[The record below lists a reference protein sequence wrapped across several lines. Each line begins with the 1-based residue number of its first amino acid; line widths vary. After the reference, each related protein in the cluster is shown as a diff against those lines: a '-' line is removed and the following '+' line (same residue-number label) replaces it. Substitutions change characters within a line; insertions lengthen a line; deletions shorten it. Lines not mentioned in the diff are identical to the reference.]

1 MVGVVLLSA
10 GDIRGLTV
18 VVIHSWR
25 AAGWGLV
32 QVSWGIV
39 VLVLG
44 SSSGA
49 GPGSGD
55 HSVHLALY
63 GVRQLLTDFV
73 EG

>member
-1 MVGVVLLSA
+1 MWSVVGVVLLSA
-10 GDIRGLTV
+10 GDIGSVTV
-18 VVIHSWR
+18 EVILSWR

-32 QVSWGIV
+32 QVSCGIV

-63 GVRQLLTDFV
+63 GVR
-73 EG
+73 